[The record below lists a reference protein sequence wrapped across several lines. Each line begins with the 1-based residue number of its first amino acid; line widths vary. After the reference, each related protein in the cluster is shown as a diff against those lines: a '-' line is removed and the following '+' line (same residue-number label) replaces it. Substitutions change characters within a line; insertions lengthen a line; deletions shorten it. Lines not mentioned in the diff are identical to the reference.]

1 MDSIIAN
8 IIISLAALAVI
19 AAAGVT
25 AYSITHSLRTNKR
38 PDAENGVPT
47 RKITLA
53 TIGLLVAVCVPSI
66 LIGSLTDMCIIT
78 ALTLLVVASGLVIYG
93 RIQTLKRTRK
103 RL

>member
-38 PDAENGVPT
+38 PEAENGVPT
-47 RKITLA
+47 RKS
-53 TIGLLVAVCVPSI
+53 PW
-66 LIGSLTDMCIIT
+66 
-78 ALTLLVVASGLVIYG
+78 
-93 RIQTLKRTRK
+93 QP
-103 RL
+103 